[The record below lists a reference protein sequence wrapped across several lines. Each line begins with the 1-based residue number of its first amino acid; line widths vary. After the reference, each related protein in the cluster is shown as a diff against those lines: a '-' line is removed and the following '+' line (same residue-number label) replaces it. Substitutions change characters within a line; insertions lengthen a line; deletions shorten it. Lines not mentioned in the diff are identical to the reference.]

1 MGVMIRRRHAD
12 VERLQ
17 ALARANPGR
26 IEVLNV
32 EGDPPATVRFRLALR
47 SVVELPAGGE
57 PLIGQRHTLRVQFG
71 QRYPLEAPLVY
82 LESPIANPHIFPTTR
97 RICIG
102 VAWTPSETLDLFVQR
117 VWAILAWDPQVID
130 PNSPANMGA
139 LDWSQKNAT
148 RLPFETARLRGA
160 DAAPAPAEPA
170 KPKLSW
176 RG

>member
-1 MGVMIRRRHAD
+1 MGVTIRRRHAD

-26 IEVLNV
+26 IEVLGV
-32 EGDPPATVRFRLALR
+32 EGDPPATVRFRLNMR
-47 SVVELPAGGE
+47 SAVEMPAGGE
-57 PLIGQRHTLRVQFG
+57 PVIGQRHTLRVQFG
-71 QRYPLEAPLVY
+71 QRYPLEPPLVY
-82 LESPIANPHIFPTTR
+82 VESPVANPHVFPTTR

-102 VAWTPSETLDLFVQR
+102 VAWMPAETLDLFVQR

-130 PNSPANMGA
+130 PGSPANMAA
-139 LDWSQKNAT
+139 LDWSQAHKD
-148 RLPFETARLRGA
+148 RLPFEPTRLRGA

-170 KPKLSW
+170 KPKISW